1 MANNYNEPMIAI
13 LATGGLPLAILMGFS
28 VGGFLGMLAKKRA
41 CLFCGKAFDG
51 PNFIYLICKAIFSA
65 WGTWTLGVFVFSK
78 KAEKRFLNCPQCNG
92 SMQVIIQ
99 DAMKYS
105 GLASFFVFISAMI
118 LMGIIPKSLL
128 RQLET
133 SSMAWQLGIAGGSFC
148 FLCGIFFGFFLYCF
162 LPVSK
167 REDS

>member
-1 MANNYNEPMIAI
+1 MTNNYNEPMIAI
-13 LATGGLPLAILMGFS
+13 LATVGLPSAMIMGLS
-28 VGGFLGMLAKKRA
+28 VGGFLGMVAKKRV

-51 PNFIYLICKAIFSA
+51 PYFIYLIFKTIFSA
-65 WGTWTLGVFVFSK
+65 WGTWALGVFAFSK

-92 SMQVIIQ
+92 PMQVIIQ

-105 GLASFFVFISAMI
+105 GLALFFVFISVMI
-118 LMGIIPKSLL
+118 LMGLIPKPLL
-128 RQLET
+128 QQLET
-133 SSMAWQLGIAGGSFC
+133 SSMEWQLGIAGGSFC

-167 REDS
+167 KEDS